1 LNQALEIV
9 ELFSTCSGLTASYDK
24 TKLYGLGQ
32 DGAVGRNFKQINP
45 SSGIIQV
52 HLNYWVFNI
61 LYINQTDI

>member
-1 LNQALEIV
+1 MI
-9 ELFSTCSGLTASYDK
+9 K
-24 TKLYGLGQ
+24 PKLYGLGQ
-32 DGAVGRNFKQINP
+32 DGAVGMNFKPINP

>member
-1 LNQALEIV
+1 MFWFEI
-9 ELFSTCSGLTASYDK
+9 K
-24 TKLYGLGQ
+24 PKLYGLGQ
-32 DGAVGRNFKQINP
+32 DRAVERNFKQIIP